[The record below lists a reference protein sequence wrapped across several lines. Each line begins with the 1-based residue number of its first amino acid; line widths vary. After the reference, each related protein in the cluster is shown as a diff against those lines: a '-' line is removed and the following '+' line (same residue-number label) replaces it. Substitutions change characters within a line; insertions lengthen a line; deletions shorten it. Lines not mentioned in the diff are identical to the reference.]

1 MRLLFDRSTFRCM
14 LREEFATFHKNA
26 LEADEIR
33 HGLLLSVINRLHDQE
48 GSIRT
53 WTLGGP
59 GECAVQTPG
68 YPIILGNLTKAQ
80 CSAFADQ
87 MQGDNYAGVIGAD
100 YAPLHFVER
109 AEELGAQFSEKLE
122 QHIQALTAA
131 PQVPSTPGQPRQ
143 VSMADFNLF
152 RSWVLAF
159 IREAVP
165 DDPAPSD
172 DLLRFYI
179 KSGRYWLWWYEDR
192 PVAMAAIARRMK
204 KTGSINSV
212 FTPVECRNRGF
223 GAAVTAYVARLI
235 FAEGRLAACLY
246 TDLRNKASNRCY
258 AKLGF
263 RPYCKS
269 WHMVRRQ
276 PAQIGC

>member
-1 MRLLFDRSTFRCM
+1 MRLLFDRFTFRCM
-14 LREEFATFHKNA
+14 LREEFATFHRHA

-33 HGLLLSVINRLHDQE
+33 HGLLLSVIDHLHERE
-48 GSIRT
+48 GAIRT

-80 CSAFADQ
+80 CSAFADK
-87 MQGDNYAGVIGAD
+87 MQGDDYAGVIGAED
-100 YAPLHFVER
+100 APLHFIER
-109 AEELGAQFSEKLE
+109 AEELGVEFSEKLE
-122 QHIQALTAA
+122 QHIQALTVA
-131 PQVPSTPGQPRQ
+131 PQVPSTPGRPRQ

-165 DDPAPSD
+165 DDPVPSD
-172 DLLRFYI
+172 DLLRSYI
-179 KSGRYWLWWYEDR
+179 KSRRYWLWSYEDK
-192 PVAMAAIARRMK
+192 PVAMAAIARRML

-212 FTPVECRNRGF
+212 FTPVEYRNRGF
-223 GAAVTAYVARLI
+223 GAAVTAYVARQI

-276 PAQIGC
+276 PAQIAC